1 MEPYYN
7 KLGQDFVGFFF
18 FFSLELMNKAQ
29 DTEAAD
35 GIFSPLMPGS

>member
-1 MEPYYN
+1 MGSYYN
-7 KLGQDFVGFFF
+7 NLGQDFYFIFL
-18 FFSLELMNKAQ
+18 LELMNQAQ

>member
-1 MEPYYN
+1 MEPY
-7 KLGQDFVGFFF
+7 LGQDFVGFF